1 MICRNCHKNIPSD
14 SEICPECGARIK
26 RDEGKFYDAASKAG
40 FESKARESNAQQSTN
55 SVFDTPVSTQKK
67 RKNPRGVV
75 FLVIALIMM
84 LVIAVTSLIFVNM
97 SRMRKRGQA
106 VEKMEELINEL
117 GQEDLS
123 VDELWDIVEG
133 LEEID
138 TSDSEEMK
146 EMVRNLYEQVLERMK
161 QQTEEVDTPEEF
173 KKYLELFNEI
183 WNEGGDIDMEKFDEL
198 FENFDPSKLREMYES
213 FDQSQLEEMFNGI
226 DFYGSDG
233 NYTIDITDMNK
244 DMSEFMKE
252 FQDIVKKHISE

>member
-84 LVIAVTSLIFVNM
+84 VVIAVTSLIFVNM
-97 SRMRKRGQA
+97 SKMRKRGQA

-117 GQEDLS
+117 GQDDLS

-133 LEEID
+133 LGEID

-146 EMVRNLYEQVLERMK
+146 EMVQNLYEQVLERMK
-161 QQTEEVDTPEEF
+161 QQTEEVDTPEEY

-183 WNEGGDIDMEKFDEL
+183 WNEGGDIDKEKFDEL
-198 FENFDPSKLREMYES
+198 FENFDPS
-213 FDQSQLEEMFNGI
+213 QLQEMFNVI
-226 DFYGSDG
+226 DFDGTGG

-244 DMSEFMKE
+244 DMSEFITD
-252 FQDIVKKHISE
+252 FQDMVKKQLGE